1 VPKASPSVDRW
12 RGNPIWSEE
21 VQAWQL
27 LYRTTDTQDRPQ
39 ATVTTVLLPWG
50 GEAVEV
56 AAAAV
61 PSGRGGQRGSAIRDL
76 VPAASGRG
84 QRDIY
89 TKTVL
94 SSLLSPGAL
103 PTFGVVLY
111 NDLLAL
117 LGRPIR

>member
-1 VPKASPSVDRW
+1 M
-12 RGNPIWSEE
+12 
-21 VQAWQL
+21 
-27 LYRTTDTQDRPQ
+27 
-39 ATVTTVLLPWG
+39 
-50 GEAVEV
+50 
-56 AAAAV
+56 
-61 PSGRGGQRGSAIRDL
+61 RDL

-89 TKTVL
+89 KYCTGGGDVAYQRDILSEHIALVIIGAADALNWLKARLADKPAAPGCGKKTVL

-103 PTFGVVLY
+103 PTFGESLY